1 MSKQPTTDRQTITV
15 EITKAEQ
22 DAQIRVMREWIRRYP
37 KSAMKMLVELGH
49 LKESWTEAMPRI
61 S

>member
-1 MSKQPTTDRQTITV
+1 MKTNDANNRQTITV